1 MLKTII
7 KLKNICF
14 FFFLFKF
21 YFLIDFFLIFVVLFF
36 FIFCLCF
43 KKIKDICF
51 FIIFFYLIKETHMTI
66 DSRNIHIYITKI
78 SDIII
83 SVVSLSMSLWIY
95 ELLHGQYIS
104 LPDLLHIKIKMI
116 NIISLLAYLL
126 IYNITLHS
134 IEIYDHKRIQGWREE
149 YRHISK

>member
-1 MLKTII
+1 
-7 KLKNICF
+7 
-14 FFFLFKF
+14 
-21 YFLIDFFLIFVVLFF
+21 
-36 FIFCLCF
+36 
-43 KKIKDICF
+43 
-51 FIIFFYLIKETHMTI
+51 MTI

-116 NIISLLAYLL
+116 NIISLLV
-126 IYNITLHS
+126 
-134 IEIYDHKRIQGWREE
+134 
-149 YRHISK
+149 